1 MGKDL
6 VGWKLPIASLLIL
19 GMARLT
25 LSDVEEMRGDVR
37 EGKDKEDVPLEAL
50 KYLGRFGHLR
60 PPEGPFSLVDRWVN
74 NYNLSSR
81 RPVLTLPITLSA
93 YYSLSLYEQR
103 TLSIIHIFPSF
114 ETGLRSFQSW
124 VGINTSGALDKYV
137 TFHIFCFLC
146 VHCS

>member
-1 MGKDL
+1 MGKEL

-25 LSDVEEMRGDVR
+25 LSDVEEMRGEVR

-81 RPVLTLPITLSA
+81 RPVLTLSITLSA
-93 YYSLSLYEQR
+93 YHSLSLYEEKM
-103 TLSIIHIFPSF
+103 LSIIIHIFPSF

-137 TFHIFCFLC
+137 IFYIFCFLC
-146 VHCS
+146 

>member
-1 MGKDL
+1 MGKEL

-25 LSDVEEMRGDVR
+25 LSDVEEMRGEVR

-74 NYNLSSR
+74 NYNPSSR
-81 RPVLTLPITLSA
+81 RPLLTLPITLSA
-93 YYSLSLYEQR
+93 YHSLRED
-103 TLSIIHIFPSF
+103 INGKKNIFF
-114 ETGLRSFQSW
+114 R
-124 VGINTSGALDKYV
+124 ALPE
-137 TFHIFCFLC
+137 
-146 VHCS
+146 

>member
-1 MGKDL
+1 MGKEL

-37 EGKDKEDVPLEAL
+37 EGNDKEDVPLEAL

-93 YYSLSLYEQR
+93 YHSLSLYEQR
-103 TLSIIHIFPSF
+103 MLGRGA
-114 ETGLRSFQSW
+114 ENQNGNLRWHLPLGVRPPLPPPLMAQISRHFF
-124 VGINTSGALDKYV
+124 TPL
-137 TFHIFCFLC
+137 FFFCN
-146 VHCS
+146 

>member
-1 MGKDL
+1 MGKEL
-6 VGWKLPIASLLIL
+6 VGWNLPIASLLIL

-25 LSDVEEMRGDVR
+25 LSDVEETRGGVR

-60 PPEGPFSLVDRWVN
+60 PPEGPFSLVDRWINN

-93 YYSLSLYEQR
+93 
-103 TLSIIHIFPSF
+103 IIHLVSMNR
-114 ETGLRSFQSW
+114 ECYL
-124 VGINTSGALDKYV
+124 
-137 TFHIFCFLC
+137 
-146 VHCS
+146 

>member
-1 MGKDL
+1 MGKEL

-25 LSDVEEMRGDVR
+25 LSDVEEMRGGVR

-50 KYLGRFGHLR
+50 KYLGRFGHLQ

-93 YYSLSLYEQR
+93 YHPLSLYEQR
-103 TLSIIHIFPSF
+103 TKIY
-114 ETGLRSFQSW
+114 
-124 VGINTSGALDKYV
+124 NTYIPQL
-137 TFHIFCFLC
+137 
-146 VHCS
+146 